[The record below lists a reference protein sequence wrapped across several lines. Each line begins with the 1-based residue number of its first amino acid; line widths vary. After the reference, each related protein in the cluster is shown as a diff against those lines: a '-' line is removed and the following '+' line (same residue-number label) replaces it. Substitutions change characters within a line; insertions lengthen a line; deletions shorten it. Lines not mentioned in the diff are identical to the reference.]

1 MYSINLF
8 SVSHQGNQLINDTPQ
23 IDALSGVFISFT
35 VLLAVLSAALIV
47 VIVLL
52 ARSRARALKELKLL
66 RESGKKQNVAYE
78 EIKLTP
84 SDIKISENVAY
95 GHISN

>member
-1 MYSINLF
+1 MIKCIGTSSTTPVTLIVVVAVTSF
-8 SVSHQGNQLINDTPQ
+8 VIIMVSVALI
-23 IDALSGVFISFT
+23 I
-35 VLLAVLSAALIV
+35 IV

-84 SDIKISENVAY
+84 SDINTSENVAY

>member
-1 MYSINLF
+1 MFY
-8 SVSHQGNQLINDTPQ
+8 VSHQGNQLISDTSQ
-23 IDALSGVFISFT
+23 IDALSGVFISFA
-35 VLLAVLSAALIV
+35 VLLAVLSVALTV

-52 ARSRARALKELKLL
+52 ARGRARALKELRLL

-84 SDIKISENVAY
+84 PDINTSDNVAY